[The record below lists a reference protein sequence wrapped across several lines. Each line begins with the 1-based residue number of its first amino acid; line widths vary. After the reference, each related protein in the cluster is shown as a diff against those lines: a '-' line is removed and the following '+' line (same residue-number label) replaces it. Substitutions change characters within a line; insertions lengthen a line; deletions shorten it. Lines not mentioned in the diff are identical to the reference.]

1 MKGKAFARNYTSK
14 REEREAM
21 PLDRLLE
28 KRNSNLE
35 FWVRDNGIYSVS
47 QAEERAKIQGL
58 MITYSTLKKLEELF
72 EAKAVAAEKP
82 TAPVTPV
89 VQEEP
94 KKRKAR
100 EVTEPTPTTTKPAAT
115 EE

>member
-82 TAPVTPV
+82 AAPV

-94 KKRKAR
+94 KKRKTR
-100 EVTEPTPTTTKPAAT
+100 EVAEPTPTPTTTKPAAT

>member
-1 MKGKAFARNYTSK
+1 MKGKAFARNYASK

-82 TAPVTPV
+82 AAPVA
-89 VQEEP
+89 QEEP

-100 EVTEPTPTTTKPAAT
+100 DVAEPTPTTTKPAAT